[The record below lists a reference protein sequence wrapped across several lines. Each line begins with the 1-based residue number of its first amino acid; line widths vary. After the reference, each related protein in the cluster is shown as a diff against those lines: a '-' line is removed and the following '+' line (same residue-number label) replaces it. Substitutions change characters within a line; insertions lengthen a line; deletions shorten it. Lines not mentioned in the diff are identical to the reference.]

1 MPDHKPE
8 LESLN
13 DSWHLRNKVFETTV
27 SMHEF
32 SRTQNLLDLAIKKSD
47 SKRIVRVNLLI
58 GPFSDE
64 REDTIRF
71 YWKDLA
77 KGSPGEG
84 AELRF
89 NHAPIEMKCFDCSG
103 TFCLDEEEI
112 SLCKFCFGNH
122 LQLLSKED
130 VRLESIEVE

>member
-1 MPDHKPE
+1 M
-8 LESLN
+8 
-13 DSWHLRNKVFETTV
+13 V

-32 SRTQNLLDLAIKKSD
+32 SRTQNLLDLALKKSN
-47 SKRIVRVNLLI
+47 SKRIKRVNLLI

-71 YWKDLA
+71 YWRDLA

-89 NHAPIEMKCFDCSG
+89 DHAPVEMKCFDCSW
-103 TFCLDEEEI
+103 TFSLDEEAD
-112 SLCKFCFGNH
+112 SLCKFCFGKH
-122 LQLLSKED
+122 LQILDEED
-130 VRLESIEVE
+130 VRLESIELE